1 MNETPDKLD
10 TLFEC
15 ITAGHRLTGEL
26 ECLSVVCAMMQEQMN
41 LLTNRREIVR
51 QEIAELQAEAV
62 ELQKGGGDEPCETI
76 PSLPV
81 Q

>member
-1 MNETPDKLD
+1 MSETPDKLD

-15 ITAGHRLTGEL
+15 ITSGHRLTGEL
-26 ECLSVVCAMMQEQMN
+26 ECLSVVQGMMMDLIN
-41 LLTNRREIVR
+41 NRREIVR
-51 QEIAELQAEAV
+51 RQIADLQAEAV

>member
-1 MNETPDKLD
+1 MSETPDKLD

-15 ITAGHRLTGEL
+15 ITSGHRLTGEL
-26 ECLSVVCAMMQEQMN
+26 ECLAVVQGMMQEQMN
-41 LLTNRREIVR
+41 LINNRREIVR

-81 Q
+81 H